1 MSLTWLVPMKMLF
14 LLFKEF
20 IEVIYDLLPLDIENL
35 LEGKL
40 SRELC
45 GVYVGINIAFLW
57 RKLRGLN
64 GYLQRCQKKVFQKIS
79 LKVCR

>member
-1 MSLTWLVPMKMLF
+1 MNLTWLVPMKMLS

-20 IEVIYDLLPLDIENL
+20 VEVIYDLLPLDIENL

-40 SRELC
+40 SRELG
-45 GVYVGINIAFLW
+45 GVCVGINIAFLW

-64 GYLQRCQKKVFQKIS
+64 WIFAKMPEEGFSKNQFES
-79 LKVCR
+79 L